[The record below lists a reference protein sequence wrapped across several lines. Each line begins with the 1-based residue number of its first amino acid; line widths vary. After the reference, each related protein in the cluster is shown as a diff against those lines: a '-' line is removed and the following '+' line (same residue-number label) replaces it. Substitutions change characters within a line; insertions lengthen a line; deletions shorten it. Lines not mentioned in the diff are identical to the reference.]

1 MESIIDKYSTKMISA
16 GLAKAGAPLI
26 ALLDADVEWNRHS
39 EKQKI
44 FEQIMSSLHVNSLI
58 FSEPD
63 EPYRTIIEY
72 LSQSSA
78 SAIFPEDSETRT
90 FFHDFPVCWKMSAP
104 ELIDTLK
111 RRKNVIVPGAGI
123 IATGSISPLQ
133 AYVSFSTVCFSCFVK
148 FFTDYLRERRTG
160 TVGKKLEDAF
170 KKVINLLEPP
180 HHPQPLSRGPFTTR
194 DDILSAISEAGRAT
208 VKSRL
213 VDSFFGNISYLAS
226 NILYISET
234 ASSLDEL
241 EGNIDA
247 VPLNGSS
254 SVGITAS
261 SEFSAHRLI
270 VENTSY
276 RAILHGHPKFSVI
289 LSLDCE
295 ILDCE
300 FRGACHVSCPQKR
313 EVEGIPIVTGEIG
326 RGLAKTVP
334 AAIAQVPS
342 VIVYGHGVF
351 TAGEKDFNLPLQR
364 MAAVENA
371 CRKEYFHRAGIGSSG
386 QSLL

>member
-1 MESIIDKYSTKMISA
+1 MESIINKYAAKMISA
-16 GLAKAGAPLI
+16 GLAQAGAPFI

-39 EKQKI
+39 EKQKVL
-44 FEQIMSSLHVNSLI
+44 EQVMSSLHINSLI
-58 FSEPD
+58 FAEPA

-72 LSQSSA
+72 LAHSSA

-90 FFHDFPVCWKMSAP
+90 FFHDFPVCRKMSAP
-104 ELIDTLK
+104 ELIDALK
-111 RRKNVIVPGAGI
+111 QRKNVIVPQAGI

-148 FFTDYLRERRTG
+148 FFTDYLRVRRTG

-170 KKVINLLEPP
+170 TKVINLLEPA
-180 HHPQPLSRGPFTTR
+180 HHPDPLLTGPFSSPH
-194 DDILSAISEAGRAT
+194 DILSAISKAGQAT

-241 EGNIDA
+241 DGNIDA

-261 SEFSAHRLI
+261 SEFSAHKLI
-270 VENTSY
+270 VESTSY

-295 ILDCE
+295 IPDCE
-300 FRGACHVSCPQKR
+300 SRGSCHVSCPQKR

-351 TAGEKDFNLPLQR
+351 TAGECDFNLPLQR
-364 MAAVENA
+364 MANVENT
-371 CRKEYFHRAGIGSSG
+371 CRTEYFRRAGIGANVKSRV
-386 QSLL
+386 